1 MKIILREI
9 TSPSNDM
16 YKLWKSLLSSKGIK
30 NESSFLLSGEKLVRE
45 TLALLPLHEKSA
57 TFERKK
63 EESFKNS
70 SLPFQSLGLLFPQGT
85 SEAEVRT
92 WLPQNSEK
100 NESTFSCWNLS
111 QPLIKELDVLGTQG
125 PLLWMKAPQLPT
137 WNPSIPAEGLEI
149 LCPIGDPK
157 NLGALLR
164 SAEAFGA
171 NKVILLQE
179 SAHPFLPWSIK
190 SSSGSCLR
198 IPIMKGPSVRELG
211 DMDIYGLDMKG
222 DSVAGFSWPQ
232 NLRLLLGEEGPGL
245 PWKLRKDRTL
255 SIPTVGVESLNVTV
269 AASIAMW
276 EYRKSMPAFAQSL

>member
-30 NESSFLLSGEKLVRE
+30 NKSSFLLSGEKLIR
-45 TLALLPLHEKSA
+45 
-57 TFERKK
+57 
-63 EESFKNS
+63 ESFLKKFAS
-70 SLPFQSLGLLFPQGT
+70 DFQSLGLLFPHGT
-85 SEAEVRT
+85 SEAEIKN
-92 WLPQNSEK
+92 WLPSESLK
-100 NESTFSCWNLS
+100 DASPIACWTLS
-111 QPLIKELDVLGTQG
+111 LSLMKELDVLGTQG
-125 PLLWMKAPQLPT
+125 PLLWMKAPPLPT

-164 SAEAFGA
+164 SADAFGA
-171 NKVILLQE
+171 SKVILLQE

-198 IPIMKGPSVRELG
+198 VPMMKGPSVRDLG
-211 DMDIYGLDMKG
+211 GVDVYGLDMKG
-222 DSVAGFSWPQ
+222 DSVAEFSWPQ

-276 EYRKSMPAFAQSL
+276 EYRKRMPTFAQSL